1 MSYHSASSFRTLGNA
16 AASQVALTILNGDAS
31 KVVRVRRLTVQ
42 MDATAVLTAYTNVIK
57 VSRISAASGGTALTK
72 VDWDSTAASDA
83 DVVVRGA
90 TASDGGA
97 ATAIT
102 ATPGTTF
109 WQSFIMRIHTLV
121 GQVLMID
128 QTIIPDM
135 CVDYPVV
142 LRPGEGLC
150 VAIVNGTAASNL
162 ATDHHIFNI
171 SWTEEAS

>member
-16 AASQVALTILNGDAS
+16 AASQVALTILNGDGS

-42 MDATAVLTAYTNVIK
+42 EDATGVLTAFTNVAK

-72 VDWDSTAASDA
+72 VDWDSSAASDA
-83 DVVVRGA
+83 DVVIRGA

-102 ATPGTTF
+102 ATPGTTL
-109 WQSFIMRIHTLV
+109 WQSFIMRVHTAV
-121 GQVLMID
+121 GQILMTN
-128 QTIIPDM
+128 QTILPDM
-135 CVDYPVV
+135 CADYPVI

-150 VAIVNGTAASNL
+150 VAIVNATAASNL
-162 ATDHHIFNI
+162 ATNHYIFNI
-171 SWTEEAS
+171 TWTEDAS